1 MFRSHFFGSD
11 PCGSAE
17 YLKTITTVA
26 RTLVNGLPSGPYSG
40 CSPAQLRAALP
51 NSVAPTEGTT
61 LELALED
68 LNTVITNS
76 IAVWHPRVAA
86 HLHTPVLNASLA
98 AELLISALNQSMDSF
113 DQAPAATVI
122 EQQMICW
129 ICELSG
135 LPATASGTF
144 TAGGTQSN
152 YMGLLLARDE
162 FLSRRWQWCARSKG
176 LPPES
181 NRLRILCSDVAHF
194 SVEKA
199 AIQLGL
205 GTDSVVRVPVDA
217 EFRMSTS
224 ALQDCLADLR
234 DRQLEAIAIVAT
246 AGTTDFGSIDALPE
260 IARIASENKI
270 WLHVDA
276 AYGGALLLSE
286 THRARLAGLSQANSV
301 TIDFH
306 KAFFQ
311 PISCS
316 AFLVADA
323 DHFRFIRVHADYL
336 NPEKRAAAGIPDLVT
351 NSVLTTRR
359 FDALKI
365 WLSLNTLGQ
374 REFGRMIDRLLV
386 LASFTAEQIM
396 ATECLELLHQPTL
409 GCIIFR
415 FVSKHNPEAV
425 DEINR
430 SIQTRLFNAGEA
442 VLGQTVVG
450 GHVYLKITIS
460 NPCTS
465 TSELIEL
472 LRTIMTTGQLA
483 QAETLALSGT

>member
-1 MFRSHFFGSD
+1 
-11 PCGSAE
+11 
-17 YLKTITTVA
+17 
-26 RTLVNGLPSGPYSG
+26 
-40 CSPAQLRAALP
+40 
-51 NSVAPTEGTT
+51 
-61 LELALED
+61 
-68 LNTVITNS
+68 
-76 IAVWHPRVAA
+76 
-86 HLHTPVLNASLA
+86 
-98 AELLISALNQSMDSF
+98 
-113 DQAPAATVI
+113 
-122 EQQMICW
+122 
-129 ICELSG
+129 
-135 LPATASGTF
+135 
-144 TAGGTQSN
+144 
-152 YMGLLLARDE
+152 
-162 FLSRRWQWCARSKG
+162 
-176 LPPES
+176 
-181 NRLRILCSDVAHF
+181 
-194 SVEKA
+194 
-199 AIQLGL
+199 
-205 GTDSVVRVPVDA
+205 
-217 EFRMSTS
+217 MSTS

-450 GHVYLKITIS
+450 GHAYIQDYDQQPVYFHIRTDRLTAHDHDDGTVGTGRDACFIWNMMGIS
-460 NPCTS
+460 I
-465 TSELIEL
+465 L
-472 LRTIMTTGQLA
+472 
-483 QAETLALSGT
+483 LALSSASFAIGGLCMKLSAGLTRLWPSMCVFLLFCTGAGLQAVALRRTELGVAYIFGSRG